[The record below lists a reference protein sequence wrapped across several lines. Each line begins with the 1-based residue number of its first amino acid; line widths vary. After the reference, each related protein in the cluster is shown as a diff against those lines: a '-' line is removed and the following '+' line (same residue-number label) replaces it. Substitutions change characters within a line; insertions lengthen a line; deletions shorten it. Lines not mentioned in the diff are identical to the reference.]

1 MKKNSTRLFVKK
13 VQGVLSACL
22 LTASCFV
29 APKAQAQLSS
39 NPDKF
44 LGNITT
50 RGQVDSGNEKFYQLW
65 NQITCENETKW
76 DAIEPSRGN
85 FTFGSADRSAN
96 YAKQHGFPFKYHTL
110 IWGAQYPG
118 WMNNLS
124 TEEQTKA
131 LVEYFDAV
139 KKHYPNL
146 EIIDVVNEAIAGH
159 QPAPYRAALGGEG
172 VTGYDWIIKAFE
184 MAHERWP
191 DAILIYNDYNTFQW
205 QKTEFID
212 LVRTLRDA
220 GAPIDAYGCQSHDLT
235 DMSLSN
241 FKAAM
246 DEIQNALQI
255 PMYSTEFDIGTSNDQ
270 QQLTQYE
277 NLFPYLWEADYC
289 AGVTLWGYIYGQ
301 TWTTD
306 GNSGLIKNGS
316 DRPAMTWL
324 RKYMQS
330 DAAKNAKSPFPGFK
344 KEASIY
350 VKPASIKVTQNDVV
364 PIEIRA
370 RLKTKT
376 IDHID
381 FYIDN
386 ELYTTFTAEPYKVEF
401 TPTEQKKYNLKA
413 VVTATDGTVFERLSS
428 ITAYEPRG
436 TYKNEIAELPGTLE
450 AEDFDTGADGITYHD
465 SNNNKEGDASSYRS
479 DGGID
484 IVKGNGG
491 FVIGY
496 TNSGE
501 WMEYTVQVKEAGIY
515 EYDAWAS
522 SGTSNS
528 SFSISLNNNG
538 ETKSLTPSLVV
549 PQTGN
554 NDWSKYVAL
563 HGRLSIPLEE
573 GKQIIRINI
582 TGSSCNID
590 KIVFNRVD
598 VDENIQVKVSS
609 DPSPAIINENTVIKV
624 DATSPNSEIK
634 EARIYLD
641 NILLKTIS
649 EAPFE
654 TQYKATA
661 KGTYHFKVEVT
672 DEQGKWSE
680 LVEYDMKANN
690 RRGAYKGISEIPG
703 IIEAENFD
711 KGGEGFT
718 FHDSDSNDE
727 GNSRYR
733 SDNEGVDIIT
743 TSSGYGIG
751 YTANGEWLEYTI
763 NVTEAGKYDYE
774 ATVSSGLNGSGF
786 RVSLVKGEQL
796 IDLFK
801 VNVPQTG
808 NNNWDTYKV
817 VKGSLNT
824 ELEAGEQTIRIAID
838 GAYCN
843 IDKIEL
849 KLNSTGIADI
859 LADEEHRSRNSYN
872 IYGMKVDAN
881 YKGIV
886 IRNGKKVIRR

>member
-29 APKAQAQLSS
+29 AQKAQAQLSS

-110 IWGAQYPG
+110 IWGAQYPS

-246 DEIQNALQI
+246 DEIQNALQM

-386 ELYTTFTAEPYKVEF
+386 ELYTTFTAEPYKVEY
-401 TPTEQKKYNLKA
+401 TPTEQKRYNLKA

-428 ITAYEPRG
+428 ITAFEPRG

-450 AEDFDTGADGITYHD
+450 AEDFDTGADGIAYHD

-484 IVKGNGG
+484 VVKGNGG
-491 FVIGY
+491 YVIGY

-501 WMEYTVQVKEAGIY
+501 WMEYTVQVKEGGIY

-554 NDWSKYVAL
+554 NDWSKYIAL

-624 DATSPNSEIK
+624 DATSPNGEIK

-743 TSSGYGIG
+743 TSSDYGIG

-824 ELEAGEQTIRIAID
+824 ELEAGEQTIRITID

-886 IRNGKKVIRR
+886 IRNGKKMIRR